1 MLKFRYK
8 IKGFLNKSDIS
19 FYLKSVESLNCFL
32 RCQSVLSKG
41 CLLFYHGTKHLK
53 VLYIILLLDLLDLT
67 SFFRWKK
74 GGQVP
79 PLDAPGSTPAFD
91 HDNDHV
97 TELKIIQL
105 MLEFQPMFF
114 QPRQL
119 KNLFRVDQVESMG
132 HESCK
137 SL

>member
-19 FYLKSVESLNCFL
+19 FCLKSVESLNCFL

-67 SFFRWKK
+67 SFFRWRK

-79 PLDAPGSTPAFD
+79 PLDALGSTPAFD

-97 TELKIIQL
+97 TELKII
-105 MLEFQPMFF
+105 
-114 QPRQL
+114 
-119 KNLFRVDQVESMG
+119 
-132 HESCK
+132 
-137 SL
+137 